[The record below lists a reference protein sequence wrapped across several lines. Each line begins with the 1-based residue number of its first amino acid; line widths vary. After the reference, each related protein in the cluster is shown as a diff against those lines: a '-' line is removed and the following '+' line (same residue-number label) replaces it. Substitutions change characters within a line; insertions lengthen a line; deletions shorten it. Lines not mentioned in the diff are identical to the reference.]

1 MITRFL
7 MLLIVVS
14 QSLNAQQDSIAVS
27 LFSLTPRTNKTIIV
41 DGIALGA
48 GINMAQNN
56 SIKKINGLNLEIN
69 PFSILVFL
77 FDDSSK
83 RGFSE
88 SATVAING
96 LSMGTGHSNQNQSVA
111 YSGVMFSFFNV
122 GHSCTGFSFNV
133 MYNNVTRLDGLHLSL
148 LSNYSKESCG
158 LMISLVSN
166 YSETMNGVQIGI
178 WNQADSFKGVQIG
191 LVNKSNKQK
200 GLQIGFW
207 NSNNKRSMPFI
218 NW

>member
-14 QSLNAQQDSIAVS
+14 QSLNAQHDSIAVS

-56 SIKKINGLNLEIN
+56 SITKVNGLNLEIN
-69 PFSILVFL
+69 PFSIFL
-77 FDDSSK
+77 YLYDDSSR

-88 SATVAING
+88 SATVAVNG
-96 LSMGTGHSNQNQSVA
+96 LSIGTGHSNQNESIA
-111 YSGVMFSFFNV
+111 YSGVMVSFFNV
-122 GHSCTGFSFNV
+122 GHSCSGISFNV
-133 MYNNVTRLDGLHLSL
+133 THNYVTRLDGLHLSML
-148 LSNYSKESCG
+148 YNYSKESNGMMIG
-158 LMISLVSN
+158 LISN
-166 YSETMNGVQIGI
+166 YSETMNGVQVGVF
-178 WNQADSFKGVQIG
+178 NQAGSFKGVQIG
-191 LVNKSNKQK
+191 LVNKSKKQK